1 MAAAVAEQVMQENVE
16 MQDEEEQM
24 DTGPV
29 PLQALEGQITGIT
42 SGDLKKLIDAGF
54 TTMEAVGRSTKKSLI
69 EVKGIRCVRVA
80 RSAHWPAGARAHAL
94 YPCLLAAAVSD
105 PDHTRTRT

>member
-80 RSAHWPAGARAHAL
+80 RSAQWPAGARAHAL

-105 PDHTRTRT
+105 PDHTRART